1 MRFRTRSEA
10 ARYSATTR
18 WRAAEARAQAERD
31 AGIPDLP
38 IAQDARDPIT
48 LDLRSAG
55 YRHLRIEPRLGY
67 VAWRA
72 VDVDTGE
79 VLHCAAIKEL
89 LRWIAGEVPR
99 QLGARHWQ

>member
-1 MRFRTRSEA
+1 MHRHKSQRHVNA
-10 ARYSATTR
+10 ARAR
-18 WRAAEARAQAERD
+18 WRNAEARAQAERD

-38 IAQDARDPIT
+38 AWQDAREPFE

-55 YRHLRIEPRLGY
+55 YLHLRIEPRLGY

-72 VDVDTGE
+72 IDADTGD

-89 LRWIAGEVPR
+89 LRWIAAQVPR
-99 QLGARHWQ
+99 QLGARHFM